1 MRIGHALQQGVLGPL
16 GRARVAPELGQG
28 GRVHRGQVAS
38 PRRPRNRRASHGD
51 RARSLRRGL
60 PAVPDL
66 TQLDLTGPHEV
77 LSRLPGAR
85 THLVWKTL
93 EGARSEKGL
102 TILPTV
108 TLEDC
113 PRLDLLCIPG
123 GRGVNALLNDPLIV
137 EFVRRI
143 ALHARYV
150 TSVCTGSLLLG
161 AAGLLRGRR
170 AATHWA
176 FRDLLPASGATP
188 VAERVVVDG
197 RLITGGG
204 VTSGIDFGLRLAAE
218 LAGEKVA
225 RAIQLGIEYDPQP
238 PFDSGSP
245 ERADPALVELIRAT
259 LSPERAEAVA
269 RAATALESR
278 Q

>member
-1 MRIGHALQQGVLGPL
+1 MAT
-16 GRARVAPELGQG
+16 APEAFDVGFL
-28 GRVHRGQVAS
+28 
-38 PRRPRNRRASHGD
+38 
-51 RARSLRRGL
+51 LF
-60 PAVPDL
+60 PDL
-66 TQLDLTGPHEV
+66 TQLDLTGPYEV

-176 FRDLLPASGATP
+176 FRDLLPAFGATP

-269 RAATALESR
+269 RAAAALESR